1 MRSGML
7 VIGITLSLLSIVH
20 AFIPMLPVFSV
31 LYGIGAALALLSLLD
46 VTKPWIVRLLAVAST
61 AAMFMY
67 FFGFFRL
74 VHRFHD
80 NWYQSGMALEAIG
93 LLTSAFAMIA
103 VLSVYSCRLKG
114 DDTETDSGNQS
125 IFGVPEK
132 IKTEG

>member
-67 FFGFFRL
+67 FSGFSDL
-74 VHRFHD
+74 C
-80 NWYQSGMALEAIG
+80 IG
-93 LLTSAFAMIA
+93 SMTIGIRVAWRSKP
-103 VLSVYSCRLKG
+103 SVC
-114 DDTETDSGNQS
+114 
-125 IFGVPEK
+125 
-132 IKTEG
+132 